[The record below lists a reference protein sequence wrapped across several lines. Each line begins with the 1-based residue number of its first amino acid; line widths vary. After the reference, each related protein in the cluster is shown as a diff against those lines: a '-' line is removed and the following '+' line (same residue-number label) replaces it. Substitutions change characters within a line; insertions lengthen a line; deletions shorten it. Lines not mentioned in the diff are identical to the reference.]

1 MPDITI
7 IMPSYNKEKYI
18 AEALDSVFMQ
28 ETSYTYQIIVA
39 DDCSADATLD
49 IVKQYQKKY
58 PDKIILLTSEV
69 NQKLYKNVL
78 RAYAITKT
86 DYFCV
91 LDPDDYW
98 TDKLKIQKALDFLE
112 NNKDFTIYAT
122 ATMQVFSDG
131 TQQKMQASDIAA
143 DSDFNDFINQ
153 RAKLG
158 CTLGAIFRNV
168 IFKNGIP
175 EKMLKLTRP
184 SQERSFRADSFRN
197 AIHIHEGKAHYVPDF
212 DAMYRITEEGIWQ
225 GTTEFAKNIVNANI
239 YKDLFEYFD
248 CENPELLQFAYKLF
262 MNNQKDIL
270 SSLAGF
276 KDDSI
281 LVSNIRKYIELDEYF
296 SEKMQSGYTLLPS
309 PELTLKN
316 KFRMYFYKKLNKK
329 LSEKGLI

>member
-1 MPDITI
+1 MVDITI
-7 IMPSYNKEKYI
+7 IMPTYNKEKYI

-28 ETSYTYQIIVA
+28 ETAYSYQIIIT
-39 DDCSADATLD
+39 DDCSNDATLN
-49 IVKQYQKKY
+49 IVKEYQEKY
-58 PDKIILLTSEV
+58 PDKIILLPSEV
-69 NQKLYKNVL
+69 NQKLYKNIL
-78 RAYAITKT
+78 RAYSITKT

-98 TDKLKIQKALDFLE
+98 TDKFKIQKALDFLE

-122 ATMQVFSDG
+122 ATMQIFADG
-131 TQQKMQASDIAA
+131 TQQKMQSSDTIV

-175 EKMLKLTRP
+175 EKMLNITSP

-197 AIHIHEGKAHYVPDF
+197 AIHIHEGKAHYVPEF

-225 GTTEFAKNIVNANI
+225 GTTEFAQNIVNANI

-262 MNNQKDIL
+262 QMNTKNLYDLLKDFRDDDIL
-270 SSLAGF
+270 
-276 KDDSI
+276 I
-281 LVSNIRKYIELDEYF
+281 SNIRKSIELYDYF
-296 SEKMQSGYTLLPS
+296 SDKKQQGYNLQKKINLS
-309 PELTLKN
+309 LKN
-316 KFRMYFYKKLNKK
+316 RIRIYFYHKLSKK

>member
-39 DDCSADATLD
+39 DDCSTDATLD
-49 IVKQYQKKY
+49 IVKQYQQKY

-78 RAYAITKT
+78 RAYAVTKT

-122 ATMQVFSDG
+122 ATMQIFSDG
-131 TQQKMQASDIAA
+131 TQQKMQSSDVAA
-143 DSDFNDFINQ
+143 DSDFDDFVNQ

-158 CTLGAIFRNV
+158 CTLGSIFRNV

-225 GTTEFAKNIVNANI
+225 GASAFAQNIVNANI

-248 CENPELLQFAYKLF
+248 CKNPELLQFAYELF
-262 MNNQKDIL
+262 QLNSANFYTALKDIN
-270 SSLAGF
+270 
-276 KDDSI
+276 DDNV
-281 LVSNIRKYIELDEYF
+281 LVSNIRKSIELNDYF
-296 SEKMQSGYTLLPS
+296 AEKSHQGYTLKKRVKLS
-309 PELTLKN
+309 LKN
-316 KFRMYFYKKLNKK
+316 RIRMYLYHKLSKK
-329 LSEKGLI
+329 LSAKGLI